1 MNNKLVIIRGLPGS
15 GKSTFAK
22 KMFPC
27 SLHLETDMF
36 HIHNGIYE
44 FNREKRTQSEMW
56 LFDIVRFSLE
66 NGMDVILSC
75 VFGHTNKI
83 RKFADLCERLG
94 VGFMVYR
101 MMNDYGNIHN
111 VPEEV
116 LNDMKN
122 TFQDWNGEVK
132 VYSGNDL

>member
-22 KMFPC
+22 KMFPL

-36 HIHNGIYE
+36 HIHNGRYE

-56 LFDIVRFSLE
+56 LFNTVRFSLE
-66 NGMDVILSC
+66 NGMDVVLSC
-75 VFGHTNKI
+75 VFGHNHKI
-83 RKFADLCERLG
+83 RRFADLCERLG
-94 VGFMVYR
+94 VEFTVYR
-101 MMNDYGNIHN
+101 MNDYGNIHN

-132 VYSGNDL
+132 IYNGND